1 MGGGGG
7 SVKYF
12 QKLLLCKLYKH
23 SSCPPECWIIFV
35 LLFQRTFRE
44 IMFLQEFGDHPNVIK
59 LHNVIK
65 AENDKDIYLVF
76 EFMGMG
82 KASYVS
88 FGSVLNQCGTCIMIL
103 TLILY

>member
-1 MGGGGG
+1 
-7 SVKYF
+7 
-12 QKLLLCKLYKH
+12 
-23 SSCPPECWIIFV
+23 
-35 LLFQRTFRE
+35 
-44 IMFLQEFGDHPNVIK
+44 MFLQEFGDHPNVIK

-88 FGSVLNQCGTCIMIL
+88 FGSVLNQCGTCITIL